1 MSRLTQLSA
10 TLDGILSFAR
20 GDYFKKHAPESE
32 YNKNPTARVI
42 RDAVLRNS
50 EAPPKQTATD
60 RQERIKGKRRAA
72 GEAMIKADIMTNISG
87 KHTEHRAA
95 IDKLQETHA
104 ARQTYLRKTA
114 DLVEKADREHKE
126 HTAVVAQKEADYAT
140 SYMGKKK
147 FEPKTVTPI
156 GPIHAKEVAH
166 SKRDVKSAP
175 TKKLPRT
182 EIQSALDQRSLYA
195 SSMASELRQ
204 NANIARSV
212 RRAVGTETGK
222 LSVENGK
229 TFVRGGGFKAAN
241 EKINKIMPGLKN
253 MVGIEVA
260 NIRKGDEAKAGK
272 LKERVTSI
280 ATEKVSRTVKNPDVV
295 KSRVADITA
304 PLFKPRAIGAESDV
318 YDTAAIAKKLGI
330 SPGTVEGIHRSH
342 SKLAGVLEPFVKGAR
357 DAKAERIGDLTNQV
371 IKKGKV
377 FDQLRSAMNAR
388 QDYPF
393 LKRNATRL
401 KVAGTIGGAVVAG
414 GGALLIKKLRSKRE
428 NQMSASNKSVI
439 QFGKLDPITR
449 LRIGKGTQSAGIV
462 KEAASVAKKV
472 RAPKKPP
479 IGSSYQKLLAKA
491 ARMNIGT
498 GSGATKIVSDRLA
511 AADRDVLTTLTD
523 KLRAKQI
530 TPEAHAAMNGH
541 IQRTRVTLARNIR
554 GLRITKER
562 EGKIGALR
570 SSITDLTKH
579 NESLQETIA
588 SQAGRAGAA
597 TAAAKREGAEA
608 LKAAR
613 AEHAEATQKLKTDI
627 RDVRRAGEEKAKK
640 NLIIG
645 GVTGAGAG
653 VVGTEGYE
661 TVKERRK
668 KKEPVQFAELDPI
681 KKARS
686 KVEGKPRASILAH
699 ALTGGLEGAAG
710 IYATDPLLE
719 LLRHGK
725 SAVRNP
731 FRDTARGHLGKI
743 GTGAVVGALA
753 TAPIGW
759 LVEKARE
766 KRKERRPLIDMKS
779 KGKTIQLAVQSTNR
793 SAVARDRYGKKLYAD
808 DKVKAENNYI
818 RTAIGGAAVSS
829 LLRKKTGLSLRAAS
843 LAGAAT
849 GVGIQAIVRNR
860 TATTKDQFGDR
871 SFTGKRID
879 NVPGQVA
886 GLAAAGLAGKA
897 LLDKVR
903 KAKQA
908 ARAVGFVWVG
918 PVINFDEKD
927 NDVQRYLKRLARNPQ
942 ARAEEHYHRAGRAK
956 RLIQDATTPTQD
968 RLDARG
974 RPRTP
979 EWQKPWFK
987 KAVGVGLLAIAA
999 KKSVSG
1005 IKGLRATA
1013 AAQKAAN
1020 LEPRGMAGILDA
1032 GESFFK
1038 KPAEGTRSGFENL
1051 IRSNRTISRP
1061 ILKVRREIRGVKRDT
1076 SDLLNN
1082 KAEEVFRRWQ
1092 GKPSEAV
1099 EKVAKSAKAKEA
1111 AEDVKSRLK
1120 VIAEVRPGKKKAPPL
1135 TKLSARG
1142 HRVIRLAEVVP
1153 DWDLRDKRGKSARI
1167 FAPGSQRRQRAGKS
1181 LKIEDERK
1189 IRDAIT
1195 IGSLVAGVGGTHI
1208 LHNRIQARRAAAEAP
1223 IFTEVPGTPFSQTST
1238 AAAPRTAAEIRAINA
1253 AKRRGAQMES
1263 KAAARAVKSVLKK
1276 I

>member
-72 GEAMIKADIMTNISG
+72 GEAMIKADILTNISG

-114 DLVEKADREHKE
+114 ELVEKADREHKE

-156 GPIHAKEVAH
+156 GLIHAKEVAH
-166 SKRDVKSAP
+166 SKRAVKSAP

-342 SKLAGVLEPFVKGAR
+342 SKLAGVREPFVKGAR
-357 DAKAERIGDLTNQV
+357 DWKAERIGDLTNQV

-479 IGSSYQKLLAKA
+479 IGTSYQKLLAKA

-653 VVGTEGYE
+653 VVGT
-661 TVKERRK
+661 
-668 KKEPVQFAELDPI
+668 
-681 KKARS
+681 
-686 KVEGKPRASILAH
+686 
-699 ALTGGLEGAAG
+699 
-710 IYATDPLLE
+710 
-719 LLRHGK
+719 
-725 SAVRNP
+725 
-731 FRDTARGHLGKI
+731 
-743 GTGAVVGALA
+743 LA

-942 ARAEEHYHRAGRAK
+942 ARAEEFYQRAGRAK